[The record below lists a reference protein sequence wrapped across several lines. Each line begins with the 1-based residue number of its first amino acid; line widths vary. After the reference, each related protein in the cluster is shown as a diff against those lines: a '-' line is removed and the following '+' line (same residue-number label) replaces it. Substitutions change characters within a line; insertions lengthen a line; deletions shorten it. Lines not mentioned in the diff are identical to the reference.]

1 MKRQKAFLIIDILLL
16 IITLAF
22 IWLSSL
28 ESASESAEKSE
39 GLLIAIAPIL
49 ELFLSADRI
58 NEHMI
63 RKLAHFIEF
72 ALLGG
77 ELILLCVI
85 DRRTR
90 PQQVI
95 NCLSASLAVAVID
108 EALQLLSDR
117 DPQITDVLLDFSGA
131 VFGILFVLLIPR
143 TSAHEKAPKAS
154 LKLSK
159 TPGPLKGPGP
169 FPCPELSY
177 KIPVKSFII
186 GFLDDY

>member
-72 ALLGG
+72 ALLCG

-117 DPQITDVLLDFSGA
+117 GPQITDVLLDFSGA
-131 VFGILFVLLIPR
+131 VFGILFVLLIYVLVR
-143 TSAHEKAPKAS
+143 MKKHRKQ
-154 LKLSK
+154 
-159 TPGPLKGPGP
+159 
-169 FPCPELSY
+169 
-177 KIPVKSFII
+177 V
-186 GFLDDY
+186 

>member
-117 DPQITDVLLDFSGA
+117 GPQITDVLLDFSGA
-131 VFGILFVLLIPR
+131 VFGILFVLLIYVLVR
-143 TSAHEKAPKAS
+143 MKKHRKQ
-154 LKLSK
+154 
-159 TPGPLKGPGP
+159 
-169 FPCPELSY
+169 
-177 KIPVKSFII
+177 V
-186 GFLDDY
+186 